1 MASIHKEILLEVGP
15 ELVWDVVRDVGAVH
29 ERFARGFVVDTKLE
43 GDVRVVTFA
52 NGFVA
57 REQIVDVDAAAKRM
71 VYSASGGRL
80 SHHNASFQVF
90 AHGDRG
96 TRLVWIADLLPN
108 EAAGVVEGMMEQGV
122 EAIKKTIV
130 PSPQPLAPSP

>member
-1 MASIHKEILLEVGP
+1 MASIRKEIPLEVAP

-29 ERFARGFVVDTKLE
+29 QRFARGFVVDTKFE
-43 GDVRVVTFA
+43 GDARVVTFA

-57 REQIVDVDAAAKRM
+57 REQIVEVDAAARRL

-90 AHGDRG
+90 ANGAGG

-108 EAAGVVEGMMEQGV
+108 EAAGVIDGMMEQGV
-122 EAIKKTIV
+122 EAIKRTIV
-130 PSPQPLAPSP
+130 PTPASIG

>member
-1 MASIHKEILLEVGP
+1 MASIRKEILLEVGP
-15 ELVWDVVRDVGAVH
+15 ELVWDVIRDVGAVH
-29 ERFARGFVVDTKLE
+29 ERFARGFVVDTMLE
-43 GDVRVVTFA
+43 GDARVVTFA

-57 REQIVDVDAAAKRM
+57 REQIVEVDDAAKRL

-80 SHHNASFQVF
+80 SHHNASFQAF
-90 AHGDRG
+90 ADGARG

-108 EAAGVVEGMMEQGV
+108 EAAGVIEGMMEQGV

-130 PSPQPLAPSP
+130 PTTARVG

>member
-1 MASIHKEILLEVGP
+1 MASIRKEILLEVGP

-29 ERFARGFVVDTKLE
+29 QRFARGFVVDTKLE

-57 REQIVDVDAAAKRM
+57 HEQIVDIDAAARRL

-90 AHGDRG
+90 ANGARG

-108 EAAGVVEGMMEQGV
+108 EAAGVIGGMMEQGV

-130 PSPQPLAPSP
+130 PATAPIR

>member
-1 MASIHKEILLEVGP
+1 M
-15 ELVWDVVRDVGAVH
+15 
-29 ERFARGFVVDTKLE
+29 
-43 GDVRVVTFA
+43 
-52 NGFVA
+52 A
-57 REQIVDVDAAAKRM
+57 REQIVEVDDTARRL

-90 AHGDRG
+90 ANGAGG

-108 EAAGVVEGMMEQGV
+108 EAAGVIEGMMEQGA

-130 PSPQPLAPSP
+130 PTTAPVR

>member
-1 MASIHKEILLEVGP
+1 MASIRKEILLEVEP
-15 ELVWDVVRDVGAVH
+15 ELVWDVIRDVGAVH

-43 GDVRVVTFA
+43 GDARVVTFA

-57 REQIVDVDAAAKRM
+57 REQIVEVDGAARRL

-90 AHGDRG
+90 TNGAHG

-108 EAAGVVEGMMEQGV
+108 DAAGAIEGMMDQGM

-130 PSPQPLAPSP
+130 PATAPVA